1 MRQACRLSGSA
12 AAEADALLKFCESG
26 LGPLFLLVLHQAG
39 QQCPAGRGRRLVSG
53 DRVITKAEEFA
64 RPIAEEMGLELVEV
78 QFRHE
83 AGSWVLRLFIDR
95 VEGSVGVDDCASVS
109 RQLAVRLEAEDVISH
124 AYTLEVSS
132 PGAERPLK
140 RFEDFIRFAGRQV
153 KIKLKEPVNG
163 EYAFFGTL
171 TGTDKEKQQIMLT
184 LTAEQGGPMT
194 IDLDAVAKARLCL

>member
-1 MRQACRLSGSA
+1 MSCWQRKA
-12 AAEADALLKFCESG
+12 AL
-26 LGPLFLLVLHQAG
+26 
-39 QQCPAGRGRRLVSG
+39 SG

-83 AGSWVLRLFIDR
+83 AGSWVLRLFLDR
-95 VEGSVGVDDCASVS
+95 AEGSVGVDDCASVS
-109 RQLAVRLEAEDVISH
+109 RQLAVRLEAEEVISH

-140 RFEDFIRFAGRQV
+140 RFEDFIRFIGRRA

-171 TGTDKEKQQIMLT
+171 AGADKEKQQIT